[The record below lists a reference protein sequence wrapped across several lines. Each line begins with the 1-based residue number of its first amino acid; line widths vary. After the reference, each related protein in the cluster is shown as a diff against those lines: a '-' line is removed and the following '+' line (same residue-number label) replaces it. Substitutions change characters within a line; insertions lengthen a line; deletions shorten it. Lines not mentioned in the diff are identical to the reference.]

1 MFSLSKS
8 VVVLGLSVLL
18 ALEGIQ
24 EEERQSSVCV
34 LLEGRTFPVGR
45 KNFSCWKGKYFS
57 VGWKNFSCRMENF
70 FLKFDQKVLNFRK
83 FEWFTD
89 GQLENFFLSDGKFFL
104 VVGKFFSV
112 GMKFFSSCRENI
124 FLSEGRTR
132 NARRI

>member
-34 LLEGRTFPVGR
+34 LSEGKFFPVV
-45 KNFSCWKGKYFS
+45 GKI
-57 VGWKNFSCRMENF
+57 

-89 GQLENFFLSDGKFFL
+89 GQLENFFLSSGKFFL
-104 VVGKFFSV
+104 VVGKNFFCRKEGLGMPEGFDKPIYFIELPEPSLVSSV
-112 GMKFFSSCRENI
+112 KIKSAFT
-124 FLSEGRTR
+124 LLV
-132 NARRI
+132 